1 MPSESP
7 LKQFWSLAEA
17 LPLPEVFHDALYL
30 CHPAVSDALLEDGLG
45 SLLVLPPDPTGW
57 QSSTTV
63 DVVRT
68 SIFSVL
74 LHVHYYL
81 TLVRLVVTATLPRK
95 GAECPQ
101 LLMSSVPCACVA
113 VCVTTQSLVLPPPTF
128 LSYLQLHSPSHS
140 LRSSSDT
147 CMHACPK
154 NKKLPPQNSWLSPF
168 LTPQSSFLEQSPPG
182 LQSGLSSQGITYHH
196 GQLLLQTV
204 VRLPQFQHNI
214 TAPVNGSRS
223 HLSSWTAAVNSSV
236 SLPSSV
242 PALYNC
248 TTERFQAPPT
258 LMDKRCCRL

>member
-74 LHVHYYL
+74 LRVHYYL

-147 CMHACPK
+147 CMHARRTKSFHRKTHGFHPFSHPSPHIWNSRPQDFNLDSLPK
-154 NKKLPPQNSWLSPF
+154 
-168 LTPQSSFLEQSPPG
+168 
-182 LQSGLSSQGITYHH
+182 
-196 GQLLLQTV
+196 
-204 VRLPQFQHNI
+204 
-214 TAPVNGSRS
+214 
-223 HLSSWTAAVNSSV
+223 V
-236 SLPSSV
+236 SLTIMD
-242 PALYNC
+242 NC
-248 TTERFQAPPT
+248 
-258 LMDKRCCRL
+258 CCRL